1 MRFDPYRRILTLGA
15 ITLLIFAVAGLSVT
29 ASHARYLSQSDPA
42 HIITSIAKM
51 NVAPPVTFAP
61 PPAYT
66 LAKIPPVQPNFWVL
80 PLDELEKLELRQI
93 GLTVSLQHRSPPS
106 FLA

>member
-1 MRFDPYRRILTLGA
+1 MRFDHYRRILTLAA
-15 ITLLIFAVAGLSVT
+15 IALLILAVAGLSVT
-29 ASHARYLSQSDPA
+29 ASHARYLSKSDPA

-66 LAKIPPVQPNFWVL
+66 LVKIPPVQTHFWTV
-80 PLDELEKLELRQI
+80 PLDECDGLELRQI
-93 GLTVSLQHRSPPS
+93 GLTVSLQHRSPPP